1 MLCVLQAAIL
11 CAQNAAVTE
20 SNVPSA
26 ILKKVVKYFVQL
38 PEGYKTSKKR
48 YPVLYGLQGSA
59 KTVEEAA
66 AIAQKAHQD
75 EGRAE
80 VIVVGIGSDDDM
92 DRMSGTAP
100 YDKFLSFMEK
110 ELMPGIRKKYR
121 TNGQSMLYERSLSG
135 SFALYALLQKPTLF
149 NGYIAAS
156 KQWYDG
162 NNDYFNGLADK
173 ALQKPPFFKGK
184 KILLA
189 SLNGAYNNNNIPEV
203 NAQMTAF
210 AKRLETQSGG
220 GITARY
226 QAFDDWG
233 ISPQPGLYEGL
244 LLVGK
249 KETAAPSKGPKLTMQ
264 QTQNGKWVIM
274 DSKKTVL
281 YDVFIYDNGPDY
293 AAEGLIRVV
302 KNGKIGYAD
311 AKTYALVIEPQ
322 FDCAFPF
329 EKGKAKVSNQCKSVK
344 VGEYSEWQSDNWKF
358 VDKKGKF

>member
-1 MLCVLQAAIL
+1 MMNFSFKNLRTLLLLLCVLHAANL

-20 SNVPSA
+20 RNVSSA
-26 ILKKVVKYFVQL
+26 IFKKEVKYFVQL
-38 PEGYKTSKKR
+38 PEGYQTSKKR
-48 YPVLYGLQGSA
+48 YAVLYALQGSA

-75 EGRAE
+75 EGHAE

-92 DRMSGTAP
+92 DRMSGTARTTNSCR
-100 YDKFLSFMEK
+100 LW
-110 ELMPGIRKKYR
+110 KK
-121 TNGQSMLYERSLSG
+121 N
-135 SFALYALLQKPTLF
+135 
-149 NGYIAAS
+149 
-156 KQWYDG
+156 
-162 NNDYFNGLADK
+162 
-173 ALQKPPFFKGK
+173 
-184 KILLA
+184 A

-210 AKRLETQSGG
+210 AQRLETQSGG

-226 QAFDDWG
+226 RAFDDWG

-249 KETAAPSKGPKLTMQ
+249 KETAAPPKAPKLTMQ

-311 AKTYALVIEPQ
+311 AKTFVLVIEPQ

-329 EKGKAKVSNQCKSVK
+329 ENGKAKVSNQCKSVK